1 MALEVAAPTAPIAG
15 ESPQEDDCELRAM
28 RLRFWLCLPATLVIM
43 FLAMRGMLGS
53 VGQSLSIAES
63 SSLYIQAV
71 LSAFV
76 ILYGGGLFLAR
87 AWRSLT
93 AWHLN
98 MFTLIGLG
106 SAVAFLYS
114 LIAALQPSWIPAG
127 FRGADGSVPVFFE
140 SSAAIISLVL
150 LGQWLELRARGKTV
164 DAIRSLYDLQP
175 STAIRI
181 RESGEEEVPLGV
193 IGPEEHIRIRPGARI
208 AVDGV
213 VVDGESSVD
222 ESMMSGEAMP
232 VLKRVGDIVLAGTV
246 NEGGSLVVEVR
257 NVGDDTILAS
267 IIRRVAK
274 AQRSRAPV
282 QQFADKVSA
291 GFVPAVIF
299 VAALS
304 FVLWAF
310 LGPSPRLSHALLSA
324 ISVLI
329 IACPCALGLA
339 TPMSVTVGMGRAARA
354 GVLFQ
359 NAEALERLG
368 EIDTLLM
375 DKTGTLT
382 EGKPRIAAMI
392 TQNPGERDRILARL
406 AAVERGSEHPIATA
420 IVRAAEE
427 KGLSIPLASG
437 VQIRPGRGVS
447 GLVEGRRLTIGNE
460 ALMDAE
466 GVDYG
471 ELAAQVEFLR
481 SEGKTALYFSVDKAV
496 AGALAVEDPLKPDAH
511 EVIRHLQ
518 DAGIR
523 VVLMTGDQESTAAVI
538 ASSLGLSEYE
548 AEVVPEAKADI
559 VERMR
564 AQGQIV
570 GMVGDGINDAP
581 ALAGADVGIAMGNGT
596 DIAMASAHVVLVH
609 GDLLALLRARR
620 ISQLSMRNIRQNL
633 LLAFLYNALAIP
645 IAAGALYPV
654 MGMVLSPMIAA
665 AAMSFSSL
673 SVIGNALRLR
683 GARL

>member
-1 MALEVAAPTAPIAG
+1 MALEVAVPAG
-15 ESPQEDDCELRAM
+15 PVSAEQPEEDGGELAAM
-28 RLRFWLCLPATLVIM
+28 RLRFWLCLPATLVVM
-43 FLAMRGMLGS
+43 FLGMQEMLGT
-53 VGQSLSIAES
+53 VGRSFTIAES
-63 SSLYIQAV
+63 NSLYVQAV

-76 ILYGGGLFLAR
+76 ILYGGGPFLAR
-87 AWRSLT
+87 AWRSLVT
-93 AWHLN
+93 WRLN
-98 MFTLIGLG
+98 MFTLIGIG
-106 SAVAFLYS
+106 SAVAFVYS
-114 LIAALQPSWIPAG
+114 LVAALEPAWIPAG
-127 FRGADGSVPVFFE
+127 FHGTSGTPPVFFE
-140 SSAAIISLVL
+140 SSAVIITLVL
-150 LGQWLELRARGKTV
+150 LGQWLELRARRRNS

-175 STAIRI
+175 TTALRM
-181 RESGEEEVPLGV
+181 REGGEEEVPLSV
-193 IGPEEHIRIRPGARI
+193 IGPEERIRVRPGARV

-232 VLKRVGDIVLAGTV
+232 ALKRIGDIVLAGTV
-246 NEGGSLVVEVR
+246 NEAGSLIVEVTR
-257 NVGDDTILAS
+257 TGDDTILAS
-267 IIRRVAK
+267 IIRRVAE

-282 QQFADKVSA
+282 QQFADRVSA
-291 GFVPAVIF
+291 RFVPAVMFIA
-299 VAALS
+299 VVS
-304 FVLWAF
+304 FVVWAF
-310 LGPSPRLSHALLSA
+310 VGPQPRLSYALLSA

-359 NAEALERLG
+359 DAEALERLG

-382 EGKPRIAAMI
+382 EGKPRVSAMI
-392 TQNPGERDRILARL
+392 TRDPGEQDRLLARL
-406 AAVERGSEHPIATA
+406 AAVERASEHPIASA
-420 IVRAAEE
+420 IVRSAEE

-437 VQIRPGRGVS
+437 VQIRPGRGVA
-447 GLVEGRRLTIGNE
+447 GQVEGNRISIGNE
-460 ALMDAE
+460 ALMEAE
-466 GVDYG
+466 GVNCA
-471 ELAAQVEFLR
+471 ELAEQVEHLR
-481 SEGKTALYFSVDKAV
+481 SEGKTVLYFAVDKQV
-496 AGALAVEDPLKPDAH
+496 AGAVAVEDPLKADAQ
-511 EVIRHLQ
+511 EVVGKLQ
-518 DAGIR
+518 RAGIR
-523 VVLMTGDQESTAAVI
+523 VVLLTGDREATTKVI
-538 ASSLGLSEYE
+538 ANKLGISEYD
-548 AEVVPEAKADI
+548 AEVLPEQKADS

-581 ALAGADVGIAMGNGT
+581 ALASADVGIAMGNGT
-596 DIAMASAHVVLVH
+596 DIAMDSAKVVLVH
-609 GDLLALLRARR
+609 GDLQGLLRARK
-620 ISQLSMRNIRQNL
+620 LSRLAMSNIRQNL

-654 MGMVLSPMIAA
+654 IGMVLSPMIAA